1 MRAFFFTYLYM
12 ETLFPLLVETTG
24 VCTDTRNIT
33 ENCMFISLIGD
44 NFNGNQ
50 YAQTAIDKG
59 AKYAIVD
66 EKEKANNQNI
76 FYVSN
81 GLLFLQ
87 KLANYHRQK
96 FDIPIIGITGSNG
109 KTSTKELI
117 QTILSKQLNVL
128 YTLGNLNNHI
138 GVPLTLLRLNN
149 EHDIAIIEMGANQP
163 NDIEE
168 LCSIAD
174 VNTGIITNIGKAHLE
189 GFKN

>member
-1 MRAFFFTYLYM
+1 MYGYTKHS
-12 ETLFPLLVETTG
+12 
-24 VCTDTRNIT
+24 
-33 ENCMFISLIGD
+33 ENCMFIALIGD

-128 YTLGNLNNHI
+128 YTH
-138 GVPLTLLRLNN
+138 R
-149 EHDIAIIEMGANQP
+149 ESKQP
-163 NDIEE
+163 HRSPSNPT
-168 LCSIAD
+168 SA
-174 VNTGIITNIGKAHLE
+174 K
-189 GFKN
+189 